1 MQITEEELRSNR
13 EFKKELIAEAKTDLK
28 ENKVPHDRVH
38 LVYNSLGGDYRDLGV
53 YSSLLAEESKACKQF
68 AEAADYYLSGVRT
81 ARERQD
87 EISKGNRGSEPSYL
101 LKALYTAPLACDD
114 ELLDEVARTT
124 LEMDATY
131 VTEFPDMDFKYYA
144 AKALA
149 SVILDT
155 GEAQANLQ
163 SLNNSLDDLRPEMRQ
178 FFGAIATFIEGIFAS
193 DENMVAEGI
202 QQLLDH
208 HSSTFKGEP
217 TTTKEAVSLPA
228 TALLLLAR
236 KKETGVSIESEYIL
250 PIAEGDD

>member
-1 MQITEEELRSNR
+1 MKR
-13 EFKKELIAEAKTDLK
+13 EFIKDMIDDSK
-28 ENKVPHDRVH
+28 ENLKQGEVPHDRVH
-38 LVYNSLGGDYRDLGV
+38 LVYNSLGGDYRSLGV
-53 YSSLLAEESKACKQF
+53 YSSLLGEESKACEQF
-68 AEAADYYLSGVRT
+68 AEAVDYYLSGVRT

-87 EISKGNRGSEPSYL
+87 EITKGNRESEPSYL
-101 LKALYTAPLACDD
+101 LDALYTAPLACDE

-124 LEMDATY
+124 LEMDTTY

-155 GEAQANLQ
+155 GEAKANFQ
-163 SLNNSLDDLRPEMRQ
+163 SLNNSLDGLRPEMRQ
-178 FFGAIATFIEGIFAS
+178 FFGAIATFVEGILAT
-193 DENMVAEGI
+193 DEDMVAEGI

-208 HSSTFKGEP
+208 HSSTVKGEP